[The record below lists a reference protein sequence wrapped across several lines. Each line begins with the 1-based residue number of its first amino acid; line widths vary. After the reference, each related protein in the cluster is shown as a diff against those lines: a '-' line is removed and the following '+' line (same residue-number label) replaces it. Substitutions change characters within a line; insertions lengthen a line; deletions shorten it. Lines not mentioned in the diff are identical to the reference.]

1 MQYHKS
7 HHFPAVINLHCKCW
21 SSNMWH
27 PISITFPIYLFA
39 VEPTLLKVW
48 YYISTKCDSFGSS
61 METLCQI
68 WHLVP
73 KKQPI
78 YDNFPIPGWHM
89 QYLLGKKSTIFMV
102 VCLCSLWI
110 PLLPAASCIGGFK
123 ESGSAYRKCRSCM
136 VLPQELRSK
145 VHMCIIYLVEKIMT
159 LNN

>member
-1 MQYHKS
+1 MYMQY

-27 PISITFPIYLFA
+27 PISINFPIYLFA

-73 KKQPI
+73 KKTQPI

-89 QYLLGKKSTIFMV
+89 HIFWGRRAPFSWLYACVPCGYPCCLLRWRLQREWI
-102 VCLCSLWI
+102 SL
-110 PLLPAASCIGGFK
+110 PKVQVLH
-123 ESGSAYRKCRSCM
+123 GSASRTAKQGAHVHNLSSRK
-136 VLPQELRSK
+136 
-145 VHMCIIYLVEKIMT
+145 
-159 LNN
+159 NNDT